1 MLRKPGEPVITGC
14 DNNELVEV
22 GNDFLML
29 LLKGE
34 AYLSNPLPSSYIIRE
49 GQQTI
54 ETVAGMKI
62 GE

>member
-14 DNNELVEV
+14 GNNELVEV
-22 GNDFLML
+22 GNDFLVL

-54 ETVAGMKI
+54 ETVADTGI